1 MTREALKEA
10 AMLTMRAAKRRMEK
24 KGLIDMYFVYVRP
37 DGSVEREDVDGSV
50 VNSPEAKSI
59 QFKDAGQRAR
69 QIGAEAVIYVSDA
82 WFLDPRGQEYEA
94 NIAALGIEVAREI
107 ADEVGVVEA
116 ARLGLGKALEVIQV
130 VLQTP
135 NWNYSLIQEYERLGT
150 SKMFIRFVGQPHE
163 FDDSD
168 GTARASGRGMAFF
181 RGGAA

>member
-1 MTREALKEA
+1 MASAVRIAGDAAIQRERGEPSSRGEKSL
-10 AMLTMRAAKRRMEK
+10 RGGSKR
-24 KGLIDMYFVYVRP
+24 
-37 DGSVEREDVDGSV
+37 
-50 VNSPEAKSI
+50 
-59 QFKDAGQRAR
+59 
-69 QIGAEAVIYVSDA
+69 VIK
-82 WFLDPRGQEYEA
+82 
-94 NIAALGIEVAREI
+94 IAALGSEVAREI

-135 NWNYSLIQEYERLGT
+135 DWHYSLIQEYERLGA

>member
-69 QIGAEAVIYVSDA
+69 QTGAEAVIYMSDA

-94 NIAALGIEVAREI
+94 NIGALGSEVAREI

-116 ARLGLGKALEVIQV
+116 RAVGAGQGARSDPGRPADAELELSRCGVAGSAPSPR
-130 VLQTP
+130 QT
-135 NWNYSLIQEYERLGT
+135 G
-150 SKMFIRFVGQPHE
+150 
-163 FDDSD
+163 
-168 GTARASGRGMAFF
+168 FF
-181 RGGAA
+181 RGGAIIVPEATVS